1 MEKPAQEKSVMNVSW
16 PSFDARALERDSV
29 QVVAQIN
36 GKLRGKFQ
44 VASGNE
50 DEVREIILADAKIQE
65 FISGKPVKRFIYIA
79 DKVANIVI

>member
-1 MEKPAQEKSVMNVSW
+1 MNVSW

-44 VASGNE
+44 VASGSSE
-50 DEVREIILADAKIQE
+50 EEVRDIILADARIRE
-65 FISGKPVKRFIYIA
+65 FIAGKPVKRFIYIV